1 MPMLYLNV
9 RHTLPMI
16 GMRVQRNTLDSSIN
30 QPRYEQETQ
39 TARSN
44 RGVTQPKLTINSYP
58 SRHSYGYTNN
68 TDFARENYER
78 GMSEVQKGTSK
89 HTQMAWALAEDGSKQ
104 GRQVGIEFA
113 KRDMENR
120 VTRQRQ
126 LVAAAI
132 PDPEIHFDVGQAVG
146 EPTIGRTTPRWN
158 TEGQARVQFNR
169 GSIETYLQQ
178 KGDIHRWVSEGKYD
192 IYA

>member
-78 GMSEVQKGTSK
+78 GAEGYLKAYADGVGTCRGWPQAGTS
-89 HTQMAWALAEDGSKQ
+89 
-104 GRQVGIEFA
+104 GR
-113 KRDMENR
+113 
-120 VTRQRQ
+120 
-126 LVAAAI
+126 
-132 PDPEIHFDVGQAVG
+132 H
-146 EPTIGRTTPRWN
+146 
-158 TEGQARVQFNR
+158 
-169 GSIETYLQQ
+169 
-178 KGDIHRWVSEGKYD
+178 
-192 IYA
+192 